1 MYLGIGTKD
10 IQMYNSYFFLVL
22 DQVDYNKDKDLS
34 KSPSSQVASK
44 VSSYNYSYYSSAIS
58 TVSELSSMNLLVLS
72 RLEVFS

>member
-10 IQMYNSYFFLVL
+10 IKIYNSCFFSALN
-22 DQVDYNKDKDLS
+22 QVDYNKDKDLS
-34 KSPSSQVASK
+34 KSP
-44 VSSYNYSYYSSAIS
+44 YNYSYYSSAIS